1 MSANPTVSRPPATTR
16 RVSLQNR
23 RDMRRRHYVLFLG
36 GPFSGILTAIAV
48 ARPDLRT
55 VPWFCLV
62 PLIFSLERHASRP
75 LLRLSHGLG
84 FGLILCAAEL
94 SWVFPILA
102 SGRPA
107 GLWNQFLASAEAAGV
122 WGSYCAW
129 WSIFCLASGPVFR
142 RENPLARLLLL
153 PLLWSGL
160 EIARGALDSPW
171 VSPWLSAGTLLS
183 APLAES
189 QAAAV
194 VGVFGLS
201 FALVL
206 SATAISGLLHDHRPW
221 RQLGWALAAC
231 AAPAACFGYGFRAW
245 EPPEPSE
252 PVTVMV
258 VSHEDEKLETLSKLS
273 LGLASTLPTWVLW
286 PYLPVEVD
294 KANHTL
300 EVPAEIRALADALS
314 GVVIG
319 GTPPSLQPGIPLAID
334 RVGRRL
340 PAQPDDA
347 PEAVESASSL
357 QIFEAR
363 ESRGGLGLGFEFHTP
378 STARVLTQNGA
389 EFLLGSAGMRA
400 SWPSWVLEREARLL
414 AFRAIENRR
423 WLAVSASAWGAVYAP
438 DGSATFRILGGVEG
452 AGTETLAA
460 IETLSPYA
468 RWGWWLEPAALLAT
482 LWLILSTVWQRQS
495 SPAGGPELEHR

>member
-1 MSANPTVSRPPATTR
+1 MRT
-16 RVSLQNR
+16 NR
-23 RDMRRRHYVLFLG
+23 YVLFLG
-36 GPFSGILTAIAV
+36 GPFSGVLTAIAV

-62 PLIFSLERHASRP
+62 PLLFSLERHANRP

-94 SWVFPILA
+94 SWVFPVFA
-102 SGRPA
+102 GGRPT
-107 GLWNQFLASAEAAGV
+107 GLWNQFLAGAETAGV
-122 WGSYCAW
+122 WGVYCAC
-129 WSIFCLASGPVFR
+129 WSIFCLASGPIFR
-142 RENPLARLLLL
+142 RENSLTRLLLL

-160 EIARGALDSPW
+160 EVARAALDSPW
-171 VSPWLSAGTLLS
+171 VSPWLFAGTLLS

-189 QAAAV
+189 QAASV
-194 VGVFGLS
+194 VGIFGLS

-206 SATAISGLLHDHRPW
+206 SATALSALLHAVRPW

-231 AAPAACFGYGFRAW
+231 AGPAACFGYGFRAW
-245 EPPEPSE
+245 ETPQPSE

-258 VSHEDEKLETLSKLS
+258 VSHEDEALDTLTRLS
-273 LGLASTLPTWVLW
+273 MGLASTLPTWVLW

-294 KANHTL
+294 MANQTL
-300 EVPAEIRALADALS
+300 EVPVEIRALADALS

-319 GTPPSLQPGIPLAID
+319 GTPPSLEPGIPLAID

-340 PAQPDDA
+340 PLLGEP
-347 PEAVESASSL
+347 PGAVESTSAL

-363 ESRGGLGLGFEFHTP
+363 ESKGGLGLGFEFHTP

-389 EFLLGSAGMRA
+389 EFLLGSAGVRTA
-400 SWPSWVLEREARLL
+400 WPGWVLEREARLL

-423 WLAVSASAWGAVYAP
+423 WFAVSASTWGAVFAP
-438 DGSATFRILGGVEG
+438 DGSAIFRILGGVEG

-468 RWGWWLEPAALLAT
+468 RWGWWLEPAALLTAF
-482 LWLILSTVWQRQS
+482 WLILSAVWRHRS
-495 SPAGGPELEHR
+495 SPAGSPEVEHG